1 MSSSHAIPLRSQER
15 VSILYHIKKNTSNIV
30 PSLHNQ
36 QSEMSTVSNVHSVN
50 SPGFAQ
56 GVSDHESL
64 ERDNKQKFLQQA
76 TTSALKLQAIGKENQ
91 AQASSTNFKFDEQN
105 QHFSRNGFNNDR
117 FQEKDSEMDS
127 DRSNCC
133 CFLPRQLFL
142 VQKTRTRGGLSGS
155 LGTG

>member
-1 MSSSHAIPLRSQER
+1 MLQNCSKTALKLSQK
-15 VSILYHIKKNTSNIV
+15 L
-30 PSLHNQ
+30 
-36 QSEMSTVSNVHSVN
+36 SEN

-56 GVSDHESL
+56 GVSDHQSL

-76 TTSALKLQAIGKENQ
+76 TTSALKLQAIGKGNQ

-127 DRSNCC
+127 DRSNRC

>member
-1 MSSSHAIPLRSQER
+1 LPHSLTHSCGGQLR
-15 VSILYHIKKNTSNIV
+15 KD
-30 PSLHNQ
+30 
-36 QSEMSTVSNVHSVN
+36 

-56 GVSDHESL
+56 GVSDHQSL

-76 TTSALKLQAIGKENQ
+76 TTSALKLQAIGKGNQ